1 MAEKK
6 TPAPK
11 SAGKNTARKK
21 QTPAGEKAAPRKNKR
36 TAAAPEENAVRA
48 AVQDTVVPAAPQ
60 SAADTVDDAQ
70 PEDIA
75 PQAGKKVLSARI
87 LWNFWLD
94 GWKKT
99 FTLRGRTSRFELWGW
114 LLPNTVLC
122 VLIQLLCTY
131 ILSPHFLR
139 NANQHGFTIKEI
151 EHYIAAAQ
159 TIFYF
164 VMVVSLFPLG
174 ALLIR
179 RMHDLNRLAWKDYLE
194 PVFTGVVVLSAL
206 NFAIA
211 LLSNTIYAYTTML
224 LGICTITIFYGVC
237 YHLLKFLVM
246 TLFYRGNLRHNLYGA
261 PKYKG
266 DEYEEPALNLSC
278 IYFLLIAT
286 VGLFWLALALA

>member
-36 TAAAPEENAVRA
+36 TVAAPEENAIRA
-48 AVQDTVVPAAPQ
+48 AVQDTAPAAPQ
-60 SAADTVDDAQ
+60 TAADTVDNAQ
-70 PEDIA
+70 AEDIA

-99 FTLRGRTSRFELWGW
+99 FILRGRTSRFELWGW

-194 PVFTGVVVLSAL
+194 PVFMGAVVFSAL